1 MNCLYIKDRN
11 GKPEIYET
19 SDEAESFNI
28 NDFMKNYSVRKY
40 SEQEVKDYFNNLPL
54 TEKNIKDYEEFKEKK
69 EKREALLKM
78 REIKKKK
85 KMNRDQNMAI
95 FYLVILGGLLI
106 TYMCTLLTG
115 CKIIHVET
123 PTRETTEVEE
133 NFMGEE
139 LDVEWEKDK
148 GDERK

>member
-1 MNCLYIKDRN
+1 
-11 GKPEIYET
+11 
-19 SDEAESFNI
+19 
-28 NDFMKNYSVRKY
+28 
-40 SEQEVKDYFNNLPL
+40 
-54 TEKNIKDYEEFKEKK
+54 
-69 EKREALLKM
+69 
-78 REIKKKK
+78 
-85 KMNRDQNMAI
+85 MNRDQNMAI